1 MKNIKLLFFI
11 ICLIFFLDLIFCT
24 PSFATIYVVKDQDGN
39 HICITNQEDLI
50 SQYENL
56 GYVIWILDS
65 IGLTQKSLEPEPM
78 PDDLHPQ
85 FTPESLYSE
94 SQIKGAPP
102 LTTEAMPTLEIDL
115 DREKMIKI
123 FKANALTQWGN
134 NFAMVN
140 YEVRLQTEAYDW
152 MVKQTEHTDIITR
165 AQKNWDNDYTM
176 VKYEYQQQIEAYN
189 WIDQQEA
196 YPEIMSRAKQE
207 RADDYMMVKYEYEQQ
222 VEAYEWLQK
231 NKDRN
236 PEAYEFASSQWG
248 NDYEMV
254 KYQFE
259 NY

>member
-85 FTPESLYSE
+85 FTPESLDSE

-115 DREKMIKI
+115 DRGKMIKI